1 MIRVD
6 LPSTSIKD
14 SKNKEMQTLLST
26 EQYKIYEKTQKEI
39 QKKMKEK
46 RKNKN

>member
-1 MIRVD
+1 
-6 LPSTSIKD
+6 
-14 SKNKEMQTLLST
+14 MQILLST

-46 RKNKN
+46 LKNKN